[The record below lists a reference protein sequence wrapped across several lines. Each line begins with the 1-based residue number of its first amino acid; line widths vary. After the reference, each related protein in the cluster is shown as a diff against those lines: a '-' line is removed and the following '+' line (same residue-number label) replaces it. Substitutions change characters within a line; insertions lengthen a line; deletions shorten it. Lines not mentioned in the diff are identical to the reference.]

1 MLQFLYNLVIYPL
14 TQVIEFVFS
23 LSYKI
28 MDSMGL
34 ALVGVSIAVSLL
46 TLPLYAVAKQFEDEE
61 RDLQI
66 KMKTQTNRIKKSFK
80 GDEQYMILSTYYRQN
95 HYHPIMQLRS
105 ALGILI
111 QIPFFTAAYACL
123 SHMDALHGHSFL
135 FIADLGKPDALFRIG
150 RFTVNVLPLLMTAIN
165 CVSGAIYTKGLPLRE
180 KLQVY
185 LLALLFA
192 VLLYN
197 SPAGLVVYWTMN
209 NVFSL
214 VKNIFYKFKNPLK
227 VFYGI
232 CALGCTAAIVWL
244 IFTHQFNFMNKARM
258 IVVCL
263 VIIVSPLIVRAANI
277 TVDRLLFPLR
287 DNRKLRTGLF
297 FAGAGA
303 FTLLIGLV
311 IPSLLIA
318 SSPVEFSGIDSY
330 PDPRFFVQNTFV
342 QALGLCFLWPSLVFF
357 LFKERIQT
365 ILSTLF
371 LFFSLTAFADAFI
384 FQGDY
389 GYLSTLLVFTE
400 RSNVMSPAMYTIVNL
415 AVIVAIFAAVLAVIW
430 LGLLRGVCAVMGI
443 SCAALVILSF
453 VQGQNISAGYSEYLR
468 VSAGT
473 KAEAISPI
481 FHFTQTGKNVVLIFL
496 DRAQNRF
503 VEPILAETPRLK
515 DSFSGFTLYK
525 NTVSYNSHTLI
536 GAPPVHGGYGYTPL
550 EINRRSDVPLV
561 EKHNEAILL
570 LPRIFTEQAER
581 FSAES
586 SDASW
591 ANYSWIP
598 DISIF
603 KPYPKISAHVTEN
616 AYLSLWYD
624 EHRNDSVA
632 FAVASAILKRN
643 ILWYA
648 IFRTAPVILRPVI
661 YNQGRYWSAN
671 TGVEDA
677 NKYLSCYSVMEY
689 LPRLTD
695 FNCKTENYFL
705 SFTNNATHTNFMLQ
719 APDYVPAAE
728 ITNYSDSE
736 YAHDS
741 AYSSMAGIMHRLAE
755 FFDYLKE
762 NGVYNNTRILIVS
775 DHGSSSRDKDFK
787 WDEKFE
793 CLSPGRYHPLFM
805 FKDFDDENA
814 FATSDEFMT
823 NADGPAMLLEGFI
836 SNPKNPFTGEVVTN
850 AAKSNGALINTSN
863 LFMPHHTKSKYVL
876 TSPSTDWY
884 RVSKNIFESENW
896 KQELVEEAK

>member
-1 MLQFLYNLVIYPL
+1 MEGGGWVMYGDCRPKFINFASDMTAPENNRTPGTAPGNRPFGTGDRQPVRQAPAGARPAGTTRRPDRIALPFDNRRRRAGTGEWIYRHRVGLLVTVVLYLIAAIL
-14 TQVIEFVFS
+14 FV
-23 LSYKI
+23 SYKI
-28 MDSMGL
+28 VVYENPTTTMYVD
-34 ALVGVSIAVSLL
+34 LVDPDEPQPPKPQEEEVKPKPVERIDPGQYEQVKNRHSDLNAKMNTSL
-46 TLPLYAVAKQFEDEE
+46 KDD
-61 RDLQI
+61 RG
-66 KMKTQTNRIKKSFK
+66 TQ
-80 GDEQYMILSTYYRQN
+80 M
-95 HYHPIMQLRS
+95 
-105 ALGILI
+105 
-111 QIPFFTAAYACL
+111 
-123 SHMDALHGHSFL
+123 
-135 FIADLGKPDALFRIG
+135 
-150 RFTVNVLPLLMTAIN
+150 
-165 CVSGAIYTKGLPLRE
+165 E
-180 KLQVY
+180 KL
-185 LLALLFA
+185 L
-192 VLLYN
+192 
-197 SPAGLVVYWTMN
+197 
-209 NVFSL
+209 
-214 VKNIFYKFKNPLK
+214 
-227 VFYGI
+227 
-232 CALGCTAAIVWL
+232 
-244 IFTHQFNFMNKARM
+244 
-258 IVVCL
+258 
-263 VIIVSPLIVRAANI
+263 
-277 TVDRLLFPLR
+277 
-287 DNRKLRTGLF
+287 
-297 FAGAGA
+297 
-303 FTLLIGLV
+303 
-311 IPSLLIA
+311 
-318 SSPVEFSGIDSY
+318 
-330 PDPRFFVQNTFV
+330 
-342 QALGLCFLWPSLVFF
+342 
-357 LFKERIQT
+357 
-365 ILSTLF
+365 
-371 LFFSLTAFADAFI
+371 ADA
-384 FQGDY
+384 
-389 GYLSTLLVFTE
+389 E
-400 RSNVMSPAMYTIVNL
+400 R
-415 AVIVAIFAAVLAVIW
+415 
-430 LGLLRGVCAVMGI
+430 
-443 SCAALVILSF
+443 
-453 VQGQNISAGYSEYLR
+453 VQQ
-468 VSAGT
+468 
-473 KAEAISPI
+473 
-481 FHFTQTGKNVVLIFL
+481 
-496 DRAQNRF
+496 
-503 VEPILAETPRLK
+503 
-515 DSFSGFTLYK
+515 
-525 NTVSYNSHTLI
+525 
-536 GAPPVHGGYGYTPL
+536 
-550 EINRRSDVPLV
+550 
-561 EKHNEAILL
+561 
-570 LPRIFTEQAER
+570 EQAER

-648 IFRTAPVILRPVI
+648 MFRAAPVILRPVI

-775 DHGSSSRDKDFK
+775 DHGSSSRDKNFK

-793 CLSPGRYHPLFM
+793 RLSPGRYHPLFM
-805 FKDFDDENA
+805 FKDFGDENS

-836 SNPKNPFTGEVVTN
+836 SNPENPFTGEVVTN
-850 AAKSNGALINTSN
+850 ATKSNGALINTSN